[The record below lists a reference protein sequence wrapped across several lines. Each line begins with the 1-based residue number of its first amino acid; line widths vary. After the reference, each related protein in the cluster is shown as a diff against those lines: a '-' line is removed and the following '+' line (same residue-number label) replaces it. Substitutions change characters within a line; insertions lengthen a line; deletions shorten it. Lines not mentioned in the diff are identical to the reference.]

1 VAPASR
7 GNPIPG
13 AASLWSLAMG
23 SPPRTP
29 REEEQRLNMRTLVI
43 ASAASATAALVTS
56 RLWIAGTWIAAAM
69 TPVMVTLISEMLRR
83 PTERI
88 ARGITVDRAALPDPE
103 APAAARPEA
112 AAAQRVAER
121 LRGVDEL
128 LPDPEAPPPQ
138 EPPSRGAP
146 PAPTRVYRSES
157 ARAAPRRRKI
167 AYRVVLA
174 TAGIAFLIG
183 AFTLTLGELVG
194 GGSVGNNSR
203 RTTLIG
209 GGSSKKQDSTQDQQT
224 PKPAKP
230 EQTDTEQQ
238 PTTTEEQPTTPE
250 TETTTT
256 PTTTPEQPPAEP
268 LPGESTTTTPA
279 QP

>member
-1 VAPASR
+1 
-7 GNPIPG
+7 
-13 AASLWSLAMG
+13 MG

-56 RLWIAGTWIAAAM
+56 RLWIAGTWIAAAL

-103 APAAARPEA
+103 APAAARPET

-121 LRGVDEL
+121 LRGDEL
-128 LPDPEAPPPQ
+128 LPDPDAPPRQEAPP
-138 EPPSRGAP
+138 SGARAHAGAP

-157 ARAAPRRRKI
+157 ASRAPVRRKI

-194 GGSVGNNSR
+194 GGSVGNNAR

-224 PKPAKP
+224 PKKSTPD
-230 EQTDTEQQ
+230 QTDTEQQ
-238 PTTTEEQPTTPE
+238 PTTTTEEPTTPE

-256 PTTTPEQPPAEP
+256 PTTPEQPPAEP